1 MKKLISVL
9 MALCLLCAASAAL
22 AETAVVTF
30 DQMPLVVTVEEGTEL
45 TDADFEGEWVVDK
58 VFFNQTYLAPEEVE
72 ANGLNIHPMRI
83 GEGKLIIAYTDEEGT
98 HETST
103 EYKLESN
110 QLLVTDEEGV
120 ESVFEK
126 LEDGNLVMSI
136 FLPSEDGSTMNCV
149 SFFLV
154 HPAE

>member
-1 MKKLISVL
+1 MKTRIISSLIMVP
-9 MALCLLCAASAAL
+9 LLGL
-22 AETAVVTF
+22 VFLGGIPLFVAVAVISLIAMHEF
-30 DQMPLVVTVEEGTEL
+30 YKG
-45 TDADFEGEWVVDK
+45 FEHM
-58 VFFNQTYLAPEEVE
+58 
-72 ANGLNIHPMRI
+72 NIHPMRI
-83 GEGKLIIAYTDEEGT
+83 GEGKLIIASTDEEGT